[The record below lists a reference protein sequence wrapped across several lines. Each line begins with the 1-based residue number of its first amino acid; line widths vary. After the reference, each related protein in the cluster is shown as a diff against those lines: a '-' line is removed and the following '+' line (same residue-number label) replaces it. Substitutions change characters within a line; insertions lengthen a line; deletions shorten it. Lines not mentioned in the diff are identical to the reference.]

1 MRFEAGQGA
10 AAAKVIGGLFGLTT
24 TPVESSAP
32 APAFLDDRNLFFA
45 NATSALA
52 VLIDKLRPEQVWLPS
67 YLCVA
72 LLAATRQTGATAR
85 LYPIDASLRLSSLS
99 WLDDVRSGDVVV
111 MIDYFGHPIGLE
123 QVDAIRAHGAWVVE
137 DATQAMLSDDAGRR
151 GDFAIFSPRKLL
163 GVPDGGI
170 LILNRPLNVTWPE
183 LAPPPDDWWLT
194 AFNAA
199 MLRRLFDVNG
209 GNRDWF
215 DLFQKAQAAAPV
227 GAFRMSE
234 LSRLLL
240 RTCHDF
246 DAIGK
251 RRCANYDRLA
261 GQLAD
266 IALFATRPRGVVPLA
281 FPIRVKDRDRIRQAL
296 FDQRIY
302 PPIHWS
308 LSGFVPNTFVE
319 SHRLSSQTMSLPC
332 DQRYNERDMDRV
344 INAVRA
350 ALSGSPAS
358 GGDHSMQLKDMM
370 A

>member
-1 MRFEAGQGA
+1 MQFETGQGA
-10 AAAKVIGGLFGLTT
+10 TTAKVIGGLFGLTT
-24 TPVESSAP
+24 TPIDSSAP

-52 VLIDKLRPEQVWLPS
+52 VLIGKLRPEQVWLPS

-72 LLAATRQTGATAR
+72 LLVAARQTAATAR
-85 LYPIDASLRLSSLS
+85 LYPIDASLRLPSLS

-111 MIDYFGHPIGLE
+111 MIDYFGHPISLE
-123 QVDAIRAHGAWVVE
+123 QVGAIRARGAWVVE
-137 DATQAMLSDDAGRR
+137 DATQAMLSDDAGGR
-151 GDFAIFSPRKLL
+151 GDFAIFSPRKFL

-170 LILNRPLNVTWPE
+170 LTLNRPLNVSPSD
-183 LAPPPDDWWLT
+183 LAPPPGDWWLT

-199 MLRRLFDVNG
+199 MQRRLFDVHG

-215 DLFQKAQAAAPV
+215 DLFQKAQANAPV

-240 RTCHDF
+240 RTCCDF
-246 DAIGK
+246 DAISR

-261 GQLAD
+261 AHLAD
-266 IALFATRPRGVVPLA
+266 IALFATRPSGVVPLA

-296 FDQRIY
+296 FGQHIY

-308 LSGFVPNTFVE
+308 LSGLVPDTFVE
-319 SHRLSSQTMSLPC
+319 SHRLSLETMSLPC
-332 DQRYNERDMDRV
+332 DQRYDERDMDRM
-344 INAVRA
+344 IEAVRA
-350 ALSGSPAS
+350 ATP
-358 GGDHSMQLKDMM
+358 
-370 A
+370 